1 MLWSVDAADFFEE
14 YFHNSEA
21 ALSALLCVAILIRK
35 DLNEDEV
42 TGEGDAILR
51 YHFKV

>member
-21 ALSALLCVAILIRK
+21 ALSALSCV
-35 DLNEDEV
+35 
-42 TGEGDAILR
+42 LR
-51 YHFKV
+51 FDRVRI